1 MITEIIKEHKLEVY
15 EMVQRNNSAKSLL
28 KQIDGIWKK
37 IEVILQKDLKRI
49 MKGK

>member
-1 MITEIIKEHKLEVY
+1 MIKKHKLEVY
-15 EMVQRNNSAKSLL
+15 EMIQMNSSAKSQL
-28 KQIDGIWKK
+28 KQIDGIWKR